1 MKEIILI
8 KNGELALKGLNR
20 GSFESALMRN
30 LKRRLKP
37 LMKFEMTKSQ
47 STIVI
52 EPLEEDADMDQAA
65 EEVGKVFGIAAYSR
79 AAVCEKEMQT
89 ILRTAEEYLGDELDM
104 IRTFKVES
112 RRADKSFPLKSPEI
126 SREMGG
132 YLLKRHPNLSVDVHN
147 PDLVVN
153 VEVRQKGAYI
163 HGNQLKGASGL
174 PVGTSGKAAI
184 LISGGLDSPVA
195 AYTMA
200 KRGLVLTGI
209 HFASPPYT
217 SARAEEKVTDLMYEV
232 AEYAGNMKFF
242 IVPFTEIQEH
252 IKDDCPEEMFTV
264 IMRRMMMRVA
274 SRIAAENDCGALIT
288 GESLGQV
295 ASQTLDAIRCTD
307 AAADLPVLRPLI
319 GTDKI
324 DIVDTSR
331 KIGTYDTSIEPYED
345 CCTVFTPKH
354 PKLHPSLEK
363 IEAAEAN
370 MDYAPM
376 IDRAVENV
384 KFLFVRRG
392 ER

>member
-1 MKEIILI
+1 MQEIILI

-52 EPLEEDADMDQAA
+52 EPLEEDADLDQAA

-163 HGNQLKGASGL
+163 HGNQLKGAGGL

>member
-163 HGNQLKGASGL
+163 HGNQLKGAGGL